1 LTERYKNN
9 TWTESAVRELLQ
21 RLGPTRFEMSAL
33 LGLVKSLVM
42 RGKEDARRIIQEKE
56 AEWKSKGLM

>member
-1 LTERYKNN
+1 
-9 TWTESAVRELLQ
+9 
-21 RLGPTRFEMSAL
+21 
-33 LGLVKSLVM
+33 VM

>member
-1 LTERYKNN
+1 
-9 TWTESAVRELLQ
+9 VREFLQ
-21 RLGPTRFEMSAL
+21 RLEPTRFEMSAL

>member
-1 LTERYKNN
+1 
-9 TWTESAVRELLQ
+9 
-21 RLGPTRFEMSAL
+21 
-33 LGLVKSLVM
+33 M